1 MPVRKVANHGH
12 NIIGRFPSLKL
23 GRMVDFESLIERD
36 LIYLLD
42 FDPAITSF
50 TEQPLTI
57 DYEYEGQI
65 LHYTPDFHVV
75 KTDQNWLVECK
86 PHQKIGTTKNQRKFT
101 AGHSWCVSR
110 RWQFEVVTDQQ
121 LRHGYRL
128 ANVRFLTQF
137 ARYPINPAV
146 RYRIQSCLAT
156 ALGPLTIAELSDRIN
171 PDCPQAL
178 KIPIYHLAFHHD
190 LVLPLDDAPISN
202 DTFIYPVRRGQ

>member
-42 FDPAITSF
+42 FDPAVTSF
-50 TEQPLTI
+50 SEQPLTI
-57 DYEYEGQI
+57 EYEHEGQI

-75 KTDQNWLVECK
+75 KADQNWLVECK
-86 PHQKIGTTKNQRKFT
+86 PQQKVGTPKNQGKFR
-101 AGHSWCVSR
+101 AGHRWCVSR
-110 RWQFEVVTDQQ
+110 RWQFEVVTDEQ
-121 LRHGYRL
+121 LRRGYGL

-137 ARYPINPAV
+137 ARYSINPEV
-146 RYRIQSCLAT
+146 KHQIQSCLAT
-156 ALGPLTIAELSDRIN
+156 TLGSLTITELSARVKPN
-171 PDCPQAL
+171 CPQAL

-202 DTFIYPVRRGQ
+202 DTPVYLARRDQ